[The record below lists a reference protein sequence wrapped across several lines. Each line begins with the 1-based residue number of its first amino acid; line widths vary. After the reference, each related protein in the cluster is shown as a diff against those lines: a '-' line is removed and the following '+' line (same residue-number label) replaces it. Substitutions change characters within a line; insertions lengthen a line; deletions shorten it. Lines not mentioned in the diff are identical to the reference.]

1 MSKIAPSNPL
11 LLKGGRG
18 ALFDSYKI
26 AKNTYFALQKPFDLK
41 NKKKTM
47 PISIIGNI
55 KSKDSFGVF
64 KTLIIELR

>member
-1 MSKIAPSNPL
+1 MLTKEIL
-11 LLKGGRG
+11 GIKGIG
-18 ALFDSYKI
+18 LE
-26 AKNTYFALQKPFDLK
+26 KNVFKFFTLQKPFDLK